1 MLYSRYLR
9 HNTLIKKKNQSNEV
23 LKAGLWWLI
32 VDWLLLSIQSENIL
46 LLEGITISG
55 EGLQKLGLKSISIII
70 LFWQTLFQ
78 ALKLSENKGIFFY
91 IYHLYHCHQKA
102 YFPVCSLLGNNVE
115 FSLAFHHSASF
126 GTICFLNCDVRNG
139 IGWGLRNDFP

>member
-9 HNTLIKKKNQSNEV
+9 HNTFIKKKNQSNEV

-55 EGLQKLGLKSISIII
+55 EGLQKVGLKSISISY
-70 LFWQTLFQ
+70 TLLADTAPSFETIRKQ
-78 ALKLSENKGIFFY
+78 RDLFY

-102 YFPVCSLLGNNVE
+102 YFPVYSLLGNNVE